1 MRINAKR
8 KIKPGTRFVCVKMSE
23 LNKVVSHGEEREK
36 MSLILARVG
45 KGGRAKALYVPST
58 RKYYGVLCQ

>member
-36 MSLILARVG
+36 MSLI
-45 KGGRAKALYVPST
+45 Y
-58 RKYYGVLCQ
+58 

>member
-1 MRINAKR
+1 MIINAKR

-36 MSLILARVG
+36 MSLILEWRT
-45 KGGRAKALYVPST
+45 LYVPST
-58 RKYYGVLCQ
+58 RKYYGVLRQ